1 MKILEKTVMPDG
13 TPIQLEDWSDRN
25 TPEYPNLY
33 GLMIGAYPK
42 QKRGCCNP
50 YPYPGREFRISIDQN
65 RCTSMMT
72 SELISWLWL
81 MARRCWKTFRNTS
94 GTGNGICGVWVWMSI
109 TQHADRFAY
118 EGADATAYC
127 LH

>member
-65 RCTSMMT
+65 RYQLYFNDDVGAECLALADVSKIGEYL
-72 SELISWLWL
+72 SEHSWYRERDMW
-81 MARRCWKTFRNTS
+81 
-94 GTGNGICGVWVWMSI
+94 
-109 TQHADRFAY
+109 
-118 EGADATAYC
+118 C
-127 LH
+127 LGMDVDYPAC

>member
-50 YPYPGREFRISIDQN
+50 YPYPGREFRSVDMVYPV
-65 RCTSMMT
+65 RRAEAHSG
-72 SELISWLWL
+72 SHG
-81 MARRCWKTFRNTS
+81 MAR
-94 GTGNGICGVWVWMSI
+94 
-109 TQHADRFAY
+109 
-118 EGADATAYC
+118 
-127 LH
+127 